1 MFDFS
6 SYRLEFFSFDYESYD
21 WPRSNINWRISFLK
35 AESMRTPPRSFFMLG
50 YNENEWELDL
60 FFFPIL

>member
-21 WPRSNINWRISFLK
+21 WPYNNLNWRISLVK
-35 AESMRTPPRSFFMLG
+35 AESLSTPPRSFFMVG
-50 YNENEWELDL
+50 YNEGEWELDL